1 MERVAVWTLNG
12 ALFALSCFLLASTLA
27 RVIEAAVTPAPAPL
41 AEPAQVPRSSSQAS
55 WNDRQII
62 LQRNLFASVASG
74 NESANGTDAEQRFA
88 ETKLPLELIG
98 TIAAEQPEAS
108 IAAVMDKQKKEAVV
122 VRQGDTIAGSAKVQR
137 IERRRI
143 VLLNG
148 GQLEELTLNEDQ
160 PSSLAPTPTRTPSRR
175 PAPRRRAF
183 GRTIPG
189 LGQKLDEIRK
199 NPAPLLSQ
207 VDAQPRYEDG
217 QMVGIAI
224 GRITPGSD
232 IERAGL
238 QTGDLITEFN
248 GIPINNPQQS
258 MALLNEFNSATSIDL
273 KVTGADGEEKTL
285 HIEGN
290 Q

>member
-41 AEPAQVPRSSSQAS
+41 AEPAQSSRSSSRAS
-55 WNDRQII
+55 WGDRQII
-62 LQRNLFASVASG
+62 LQRNLFASVGSG
-74 NESANGTDAEQRFA
+74 SDSATGADTEQRFA

-160 PSSLAPTPTRTPSRR
+160 PSALAPPPRTPTRRT
-175 PAPRRRAF
+175 APRRRAF

-207 VDAQPRYEDG
+207 VDAQPRYENG
-217 QMVGIAI
+217 QMIGIAI

-248 GIPINNPQQS
+248 GIPIDNPQQS
-258 MALLNEFNSATSIDL
+258 MALLNEFNTATTFDLNVIDP
-273 KVTGADGEEKTL
+273 DGKKKTL
-285 HIEGN
+285 HFEGN